1 MAPGAAVR
9 RGVLSGLLDRWVIV
23 FTDRWQGCGQAS
35 AVGGGDVLNTEAVVF
50 GPDGSLAAV
59 PELRLSF
66 TLPDKDV
73 GPIEADLVDRGGYWS
88 ANTVTLPLPGTW
100 TMRATVRVSEIDQ
113 VSETRRIRVER

>member
-1 MAPGAAVR
+1 EHAEGTGDDHGHVHAVHERLPAALHHGCPQPGRTGDNAV
-9 RGVLSGLLDRWVIV
+9 
-23 FTDRWQGCGQAS
+23 Q
-35 AVGGGDVLNTEAVVF
+35 AVVF